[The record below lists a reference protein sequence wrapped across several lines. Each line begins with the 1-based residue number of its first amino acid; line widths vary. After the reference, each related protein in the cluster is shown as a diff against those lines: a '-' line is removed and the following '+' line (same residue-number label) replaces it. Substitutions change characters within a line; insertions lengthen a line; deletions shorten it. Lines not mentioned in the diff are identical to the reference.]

1 MSNSQQSTP
10 PFKEWKSVNVY
21 GTDFRPSLKDM
32 ADTIDRLE
40 LWDWFK
46 NEKPP
51 PNEGYMFWGHKNV
64 NAISDGLNNNQ
75 HSGATFGFA
84 MRCMQ
89 SIAKLGFEDWNKV
102 PE

>member
-1 MSNSQQSTP
+1 MTSIQTP
-10 PFKEWKSVNVY
+10 HFEQWKFVRVY
-21 GTDFRPSLKDM
+21 GSDFRPCLKDM
-32 ADTIDRLE
+32 ADTTERLK

-46 NEKPP
+46 NESPSD
-51 PNEGYMFWGHKNV
+51 NTGYTYWGHKNV
-64 NAISDGLNNNQ
+64 WAIFYGLKDNQ

-89 SIAKLGFEDWNKV
+89 SIAKQGFKKWNGF